1 MSMYSSEDVRQ
12 YEMHT
17 MIQQEL
23 MKRRLQSYIRRQ
35 GYNPKDP
42 KIVSMQTRIVWLSEE
57 AELAHK
63 LWLELETCH
72 D

>member
-17 MIQQEL
+17 LIQQEL
-23 MKRRLQSYIRRQ
+23 TQRRLQSYIRRQ
-35 GYNPKDP
+35 GYRPKDP
-42 KIVSMQTRIVWLSEE
+42 RIVNMQAKIVWLGEE

-63 LWLELETCH
+63 LWLELEDCH